1 MYQWWFFSCFVGLAT
16 WAYLAGKEWKALGPG
31 KATGLALIQTL
42 IATAILT
49 VGFLLEPRLLP
60 ILGIEAG
67 APAMPEGG
75 EIATAIFS
83 ALVPAGVVL
92 VLAREGKD
100 RGARI
105 RNAIAAAVLALMLLD
120 IFWSFFGRRPV
131 EQFLFSL
138 FSDAIGGAIA
148 GLLIGLAI
156 EATRPKSAAQTPVS

>member
-1 MYQWWFFSCFVGLAT
+1 MYQNWFFACFVGLAT
-16 WAYLAGKEWKALGPG
+16 WAYLAGKEWKTLGPG
-31 KATGLALIQTL
+31 KAIGLGLLQTL

-49 VGFLLEPRLLP
+49 IGFLLEPRLLP
-60 ILGIEAG
+60 ILGIEGG

-92 VLAREGKD
+92 VAAREGKD
-100 RGARI
+100 RGSRI
-105 RNAIAAAVLALMLLD
+105 RNAMATAVLALMLLD

-131 EQFLFSL
+131 EQFMFSL

-148 GLLIGLAI
+148 GLIIGLAI
-156 EATRPKSAAQTPVS
+156 EATRRPHVTVT